1 MDVVFTIHRMFGER
15 VLTVLILV
23 GMIYLAATWKADNES
38 PAIGRI
44 LAVLVDLQVTLGLIL
59 YGMGMMQGIA
69 FPSQAYTH
77 AAMGVLAA
85 GVAHMAAKNPPF
97 LAKLGRFSPVV
108 GFGATLALMLGGVV
122 LGRAIGSAG
131 HLM

>member
-1 MDVVFTIHRMFGER
+1 MEVVFSVHRIFGER
-15 VLTVLILV
+15 VLTVLIVL
-23 GMIYLAATWKADNES
+23 GMIYLAATWKSEDKA

-44 LAVLVDLQVTLGLIL
+44 LAVLVDLQVTLGLVLFGLGMINGL
-59 YGMGMMQGIA
+59 AYG
-69 FPSQAYTH
+69 PQAYTH

-108 GFGATLALMLGGVV
+108 GFGLSLVLILAGVM
-122 LGRAIGSAG
+122 LGRAIGAPG
-131 HLM
+131 HLL